1 MKTLK
6 TFSLSLVIA
15 SVLPAGQ
22 PLAGSQLWT
31 HTFNKDIWW
40 HKVTDLGTLLV
51 GTEDGIYSFNPE
63 TGQIAWQREDLKK
76 TPEFNVEEIK
86 GTPFLLVSQVEG
98 KIKVKTK
105 LYALNVLTGEAIWET
120 DKVKGLGVD
129 AVPVPSK
136 GLVLLL
142 TTPYTALK
150 SELGLTALD
159 LATGNVVWESELKQK
174 VDLAIAEGSDKFF
187 KKFDLSGHQPPVIE
201 RDAIYFTCAGL
212 HKYDL
217 NTGKLLWGQKYDITE
232 KNLKRANA
240 QPIIDGDII
249 YTSAKRKLKA
259 IDKNTGQLKW
269 ESEKK
274 FSGAVAE
281 MAAVGDVIYGRM
293 GGNFFDTM
301 KQQWELKKP
310 LGVVAVDKRTG
321 ELIWKYDK
329 AKNGITNMVIRE
341 DLGTI
346 LIADARNLIGLDA
359 HSKKKPREAFKEKL
373 AFNLKIGLEGHK
385 GGRLKGDMPVA
396 ISTREDGI
404 AVVRGKQ
411 HLLAFDPRK
420 RNIVWSVQYKAPG
433 VSGWTKL
440 AMGAVTAFAYAEAS
454 NRAAGSPRQNQWT
467 NEDRWKALANYD
479 QVAGQRFSAAAD
491 KYAYILTEIEEGN
504 EKGAGVIGVNL
515 DTGKGERQVLLNDE
529 KPNYKVDEVAG
540 RVFNVVKKKELI
552 AFSVN

>member
-6 TFSLSLVIA
+6 IFSLSLVIA
-15 SVLPAGQ
+15 SVLPAGR

-31 HTFNKDIWW
+31 HTFNREIWW
-40 HKVTDLGTLLV
+40 HRVTDLGTLLV

-76 TPEFNVEEIK
+76 TPEHNVEEIR
-86 GTPFLLVSQVEG
+86 GTPFLLISQAEG
-98 KIKVKTK
+98 KIKVKTR
-105 LYALNVLTGEAIWET
+105 LYALNVLTGKAIWET
-120 DKVKGLGVD
+120 DRVKGLGVD
-129 AVPVPSK
+129 VVPVPSK

-174 VDLAIAEGSDKFF
+174 VRLAIADGSGKF
-187 KKFDLSGHQPPVIE
+187 KKFDLSGHHPPVIE

-217 NTGKLLWGQKYDITE
+217 NTGKLLWAQQYDVTE

-240 QPIIDGDII
+240 QPIIDGDVI
-249 YTSAKRKLKA
+249 YTSVRRKLKA
-259 IDKNTGQLKW
+259 IDKHTGQLKW

-274 FSGAVAE
+274 FKGVVAE

-293 GGNFFDTM
+293 GGNFFDTL
-301 KQQWELKKP
+301 KQRWALKKP
-310 LGVVAVDKRTG
+310 LGVVAVDKHTG

-329 AKNGITNMVIRE
+329 ARNGITNMVIRE
-341 DLGTI
+341 DLSTI
-346 LIADARNLIGLDA
+346 LVADARHLIGLDA
-359 HSKKKPREAFKEKL
+359 HSGEKPREAFREKL
-373 AFNLKIGLEGHK
+373 TFNLKIGLGDPK
-385 GGRLKGDMPVA
+385 GGRVKGDMPVA

-404 AVVRGKQ
+404 VVVRGKQ
-411 HLLAFDPRK
+411 HLLAFDPQK
-420 RNIVWSVQYKAPG
+420 RNTVWSVQYRAPD

-440 AMGAVTAFAYAEAS
+440 TMAEAG
-454 NRAAGSPRQNQWT
+454 NQAAGSLTQNQWT
-467 NEDRWKALANYD
+467 NADRWEALANYA
-479 QVAGQRFSAAAD
+479 QVADQRFSAAAD
-491 KYAYILTEIEEGN
+491 KYAYILTQIGEGN
-504 EKGAGVIGVNL
+504 QKRVGVIGVNL
-515 DTGKGERQVLLNDE
+515 HTGQGERQVLLNDE
-529 KPNYKVDEVAG
+529 NPNLRVDEVAG
-540 RVFNVVKKKELI
+540 RVFNVVQKVELI